1 MLILGSV
8 ERRAII
14 CEYRRARGHN
24 LRDRDEVDD
33 FGVVSRHDMHDL
45 YEEDSIS
52 TPD

>member
-14 CEYRRARGHN
+14 CEYRGASRHN
-24 LRDRDEVDD
+24 LGDRDEVND
-33 FGVVSRHDMHDL
+33 FGVVCRHYMHDL